1 VRQTT
6 RGLYLAAVAGA
17 VVLTAACSP
26 EEAGAAALVGDRRI
40 TNEQLQ
46 SAVTDLRE
54 GSPDAAQVPQL
65 DRLVLFAIIAE
76 PYVLKAARDEG
87 LGVSPSE
94 AQAALPR
101 SENPG
106 PDAVRALQALIALNK
121 LDQGQKQ
128 EALSGVATQ
137 LRDAG
142 VRVSPR
148 FGRFDPQAMRIVDA
162 PPNWLV
168 PAPKTPPTGAP
179 APGEPEQPAPA
190 EPSEAP
196 PGEAPATDPPASEA
210 PAQPTE
216 PAPAS
221 PTTP

>member
-1 VRQTT
+1 MRQTT

-17 VVLTAACSP
+17 LVLTAACSP
-26 EEAGAAALVGDRRI
+26 EEAGAAAVVGDRRI

-76 PYVLKAARDEG
+76 PYVLPAARAEG
-87 LGVSPSE
+87 LGVAPAE
-94 AQAALPR
+94 AEAALPR
-101 SENPG
+101 GESPG
-106 PDAVRALQALIALNK
+106 PDAVRALQSLIALNK
-121 LDQGQKQ
+121 LEQGQKQ
-128 EALSGVATQ
+128 EALSAVATQ

-148 FGRFDPQAMRIVDA
+148 FGRFDPQAMTIVDA
-162 PPNWLV
+162 QPNWLV

-179 APGEPEQPAPA
+179 GPA
-190 EPSEAP
+190 EPTAE
-196 PGEAPATDPPASEA
+196 PG

>member
-1 VRQTT
+1 MRQTT

-17 VVLTAACSP
+17 LVLTAACSP
-26 EEAGAAALVGDRRI
+26 EEAGAAAVVGDRRI

-76 PYVLKAARDEG
+76 PYVLPAARAEG
-87 LGVSPSE
+87 LGVAPAE
-94 AQAALPR
+94 AEAALPR
-101 SENPG
+101 SESPG
-106 PDAVRALQALIALNK
+106 PDAVRALQSLIALNK
-121 LDQGQKQ
+121 LEQGQKQ
-128 EALSGVATQ
+128 EALSAVATQ

-148 FGRFDPQAMRIVDA
+148 FGRFDPQAMTIVDA
-162 PPNWLV
+162 QPNWLV

-179 APGEPEQPAPA
+179 GPA
-190 EPSEAP
+190 EPTAE
-196 PGEAPATDPPASEA
+196 PG